1 MRNLNSRPS
10 RFQGPRLPV
19 EQVSWKDV
27 QEFCARLTYLE
38 RRDQRLNKG
47 GLIVYLLKRSGSM
60 LVGQGRSPFS
70 HGGMKFF

>member
-1 MRNLNSRPS
+1 MVEENVRNLNSRPS

-27 QEFCARLTYLE
+27 QEFCARLAYLE
-38 RRDQRLNKG
+38 RRDKSLNKG

-60 LVGQGRSPFS
+60 LVG
-70 HGGMKFF
+70 